1 MPNTP
6 PPWANDAGR
15 HLSASDPIFAR
26 IVEQV
31 GPVQIAA
38 RPARFHALVRA
49 IIFQQLAGA
58 AATTIFN
65 RFVKQIGGGRFP
77 TPARVLAATD
87 EEMRACGLSRGKTLY
102 LRDLATHV
110 RDRRLNFH
118 RFSGMED
125 EEIIIDLTRVKGIGR
140 WTAEMFLMFNLHR
153 PDVMPGGDLG
163 LRNALAKAYGMD
175 KPPGP
180 KEIVAFAERWRPYR
194 TAAAW
199 YLWQSLRI
207 ITPEATTASKVS
219 TGKNDIPAP
228 VKRKALVKI
237 KLVRKPKNAK
247 SQLTTAKLVQKLKN
261 VKTAAQKPKS
271 SLRRA

>member
-1 MPNTP
+1 M
-6 PPWANDAGR
+6 R
-15 HLSASDPIFAR
+15 HLSDSDPVFAR

-31 GPVQIAA
+31 GPLQMTA
-38 RPARFHALVRA
+38 RSERFQALVRA

-87 EEMRACGLSRGKTLY
+87 EEMRACGLSRGKMLY
-102 LRDLATHV
+102 LRDLAAHV

-125 EEIIIDLTRVKGIGR
+125 EEIITHLTGVKGIGR
-140 WTAEMFLMFNLHR
+140 WTAEMFLMFNLLR

-163 LRNALAKAYGMD
+163 VRNALAKAYGMD
-175 KPPGP
+175 KPPSP
-180 KEIVAFAERWRPYR
+180 KEIVTFAERWRPYR

-199 YLWQSLRI
+199 YLWRSLAV
-207 ITPEATTASKVS
+207 ITPEAAAKP
-219 TGKNDIPAP
+219 KAAAAP
-228 VKRKALVKI
+228 KAATLRAGKRKARVTI
-237 KLVRKPKNAK
+237 KTRVAPKTGVATSKHKVRVAIKVAR
-247 SQLTTAKLVQKLKN
+247 
-261 VKTAAQKPKS
+261 KPKS
-271 SLRRA
+271 SVRRA

>member
-38 RPARFHALVRA
+38 RPARFEALVRA

-87 EEMRACGLSRGKTLY
+87 EEMRA
-102 LRDLATHV
+102 HV

-199 YLWQSLRI
+199 YLWQSLRT
-207 ITPEATTASKVS
+207 ITPEATAASKAPA
-219 TGKNDIPAP
+219 KNDASAP
-228 VKRKALVKI
+228 VKRKALAKI
-237 KLVRKPKNAK
+237 KLVSKSKDAK
-247 SQLTTAKLVQKLKN
+247 SRLATAKLVQKVKS
-261 VKTAAQKPKS
+261 VKTGSRKPKNS
-271 SLRRA
+271 MRPA

>member
-1 MPNTP
+1 M
-6 PPWANDAGR
+6 
-15 HLSASDPIFAR
+15 
-26 IVEQV
+26 
-31 GPVQIAA
+31 
-38 RPARFHALVRA
+38 
-49 IIFQQLAGA
+49 QQLAGA

-102 LRDLATHV
+102 LRDLAAHV

-199 YLWQSLRI
+199 YLWQSLRT
-207 ITPEATTASKVS
+207 ITPEATAASKAPA
-219 TGKNDIPAP
+219 KNDASAP

-237 KLVRKPKNAK
+237 KLVSKSKDAK
-247 SQLTTAKLVQKLKN
+247 IRLATAKLVQKVKS
-261 VKTAAQKPKS
+261 VKTAARKPKS
-271 SLRRA
+271 SMRPV